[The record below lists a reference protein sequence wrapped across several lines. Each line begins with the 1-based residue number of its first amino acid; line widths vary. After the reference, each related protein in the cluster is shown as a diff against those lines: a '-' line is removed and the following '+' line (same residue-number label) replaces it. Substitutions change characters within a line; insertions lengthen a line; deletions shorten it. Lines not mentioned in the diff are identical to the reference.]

1 MDAVARAPV
10 VRVRRLTPSIMLLL
24 VLFAAGVGIAL
35 RVFVYVS
42 VLGSTN
48 SDEAVLGLMARHAL
62 DGEFTTFLWGTPYG
76 GPQEAWLAAPIFA
89 VFGSSV
95 TALRVVP
102 IALDV
107 IGVFLVWRVG
117 RRTIGAGPA
126 VIAAALCW
134 IWPPETM
141 MLAIKEIGFYAS
153 NTFYC
158 ALILLLVLRVYERP
172 DAFHAAA
179 LGLVLGL
186 AVWQTTQIVP
196 LAVPAVLWLVWR
208 RPTVVRQAWV
218 AVLTAVVGALPFLVW
233 TSGHHF
239 QSLMMGSTLQST
251 YGWRLRTYASPV
263 LPMALGLRLPGQRW
277 QVPAAIGALV
287 FVLAVVLF
295 VVGAYVSRRRPV
307 SLLYAVCLV
316 YPFVMAI
323 SPRSYGTIDP
333 HYVSSLMPV
342 FALLVAQLARNAASA
357 ALVLLAGAALSFGW
371 VHDAY
376 EKLQHGHPVDSSL
389 PRSIEPLI
397 ATLDRLHVDRVYT
410 TYWIA
415 YRLDFE
421 SRERIIAVE
430 NKFDRLTARDGVL
443 EPGPDPF
450 VRYAPY
456 EQMLRASK
464 RHAFVFLKKFQPPRS
479 YVTQLLAHGYTPH
492 DVQTFV
498 VYRPRAALPGGQ
510 P

>member
-1 MDAVARAPV
+1 
-10 VRVRRLTPSIMLLL
+10 
-24 VLFAAGVGIAL
+24 
-35 RVFVYVS
+35 
-42 VLGSTN
+42 
-48 SDEAVLGLMARHAL
+48 
-62 DGEFTTFLWGTPYG
+62 
-76 GPQEAWLAAPIFA
+76 
-89 VFGSSV
+89 
-95 TALRVVP
+95 
-102 IALDV
+102 
-107 IGVFLVWRVG
+107 
-117 RRTIGAGPA
+117 
-126 VIAAALCW
+126 
-134 IWPPETM
+134 M

-158 ALILLLVLRVYERP
+158 ALILLLVLRAYERP
-172 DAFHAAA
+172 NAVRAGT

-208 RPTVVRQAWV
+208 RPAVVRQAWV
-218 AVLTAVVGALPFLVW
+218 AVPAALIGALPFVVW
-233 TSGHHF
+233 TIAHHF

-251 YGWRLRTYASPV
+251 YWWRLRTYASPV

-277 QVPAAIGALV
+277 QVPYGIGALL
-287 FVLAVVLF
+287 FVVALVLF

-333 HYVSSLMPV
+333 HYLSSLMPV
-342 FALLVAQLARNAASA
+342 FALLVAQLARNAVSA

-371 VHDAY
+371 VHDSY
-376 EKLQHGHPVDSSL
+376 DKLQYGHPTDSSL
-389 PRSIEPLI
+389 PRSIDPLI

-421 SRERIIAVE
+421 SGERIVAVE
-430 NKFDRLTARDGVL
+430 NKFDRLTVRNGVV

-456 EQMLRASK
+456 ERTLRASK
-464 RHAFVFLKKFQPPRS
+464 RHAFVFLQKFQPPRS
-479 YVTQLLAHGYTPH
+479 YVAQLLAHGYTRH

-498 VYRPRAALPGGQ
+498 VYAPRSK
-510 P
+510 

>member
-1 MDAVARAPV
+1 MDAAAPAAI
-10 VRVRRLTPSIMLLL
+10 VRVRRFTPSITLLL
-24 VLFAAGVGIAL
+24 VLFAAGAGIAL
-35 RVFVYVS
+35 RVFVILS

-62 DGEFTTFLWGTPYG
+62 HGEFTTFLWGTPYG

-95 TALRVVP
+95 AALRAVP
-102 IALDV
+102 MALDV
-107 IGVFLVWRVG
+107 LGVLLIWRVG
-117 RRTIGAGPA
+117 RRTIGERPA

-158 ALILLLVLRVYERP
+158 ALILLLVLRAYERP
-172 DAFHAAA
+172 NAVRVGT

-186 AVWQTTQIVP
+186 AVWETTQIVP
-196 LAVPAVLWLVWR
+196 LVVPAVLWLVWR
-208 RPTVVRQAWV
+208 RPAVVRQAWV
-218 AVLTAVVGALPFLVW
+218 ALPAAVVGALPFLVW
-233 TSGHHF
+233 TFAHHL

-251 YGWRLRTYASPV
+251 YWWRLRTYASPV
-263 LPMALGLRLPGQRW
+263 LPMALGLRLPEQQRW
-277 QVPAAIGALV
+277 QVPYGIGALV
-287 FVLAVVLF
+287 FVVAVVLF
-295 VVGAYVSRRRPV
+295 LVGAYVSRRRPV
-307 SLLYAVCLV
+307 SLLYTVCLV
-316 YPFVMAI
+316 YPLVMAI

-342 FALLVAQLARNAASA
+342 FALVVAQLARNAVSA

-371 VHDAY
+371 VHDSY
-376 EKLQHGHPVDSSL
+376 EKLHHGHPINSSL
-389 PRSIEPLI
+389 PRSVDPLI
-397 ATLDRLHVDRVYT
+397 ATLDRLDIDRVYT

-430 NKFDRLTARDGVL
+430 NKFDRLTVRNGVV
-443 EPGPDPF
+443 EPGPDLF

-456 EQMLRASK
+456 ERTLRASK
-464 RHAFVFLKKFQPPRS
+464 RHAFVFLQEFQPPRS
-479 YVTQLLAHGYTPH
+479 YVAQLLAHGYTPH

-498 VYRPRAALPGGQ
+498 VYAPPR
-510 P
+510 

>member
-1 MDAVARAPV
+1 MDAAAPAPI
-10 VRVRRLTPSIMLLL
+10 VRERRFTPSITLLL
-24 VLFAAGVGIAL
+24 VLFAVGAGIAL
-35 RVFVYVS
+35 RAFVYVS

-62 DGEFTTFLWGTPYG
+62 HGEFTSFLWGTPYG

-95 TALRVVP
+95 TALRAVP

-107 IGVFLVWRVG
+107 LGVFLVWRVG
-117 RRTIGAGPA
+117 RRTIGERPA

-153 NTFYC
+153 NAFYC
-158 ALILLLVLRVYERP
+158 ALILLLVLRAYERP
-172 DAFHAAA
+172 NAVRVGA

-186 AVWQTTQIVP
+186 ALWQTTQIVP
-196 LAVPAVLWLVWR
+196 LALPAVVWLVWR
-208 RPTVVRQAWV
+208 QRAVIRQAWS
-218 AVLTAVVGALPFLVW
+218 AVLLAVVGALPFLVW
-233 TSGHHF
+233 TFTHHF
-239 QSLMMGSTLQST
+239 QSLMAHSTLEST
-251 YGWRLRTYASPV
+251 YWWRLRTYASPV
-263 LPMALGLRLPGQRW
+263 LPMALGLRVPGQRW
-277 QVPAAIGALV
+277 QVPYGIGALV

-295 VVGAYVSRRRPV
+295 VIGAYVSRRRPV
-307 SLLYAVCLV
+307 SLLYAVCLG

-333 HYVSSLMPV
+333 HYVTSLMPV
-342 FALLVAQLARNAASA
+342 FALLVAQLARDVVSA

-371 VHDAY
+371 VHDSY
-376 EKLQHGHPVDSSL
+376 EKLQHGRPVDSSL
-389 PRSIEPLI
+389 PRSIDPLI
-397 ATLDRLHVDRVYT
+397 ATLDRLRVDRVYA

-430 NKFDRLTARDGVL
+430 NKFDRLVVRNGVL

-456 EQMLRASK
+456 ERTVRASK
-464 RHAFVFLKKFQPPRS
+464 RPAFVFLKEFQPPRH
-479 YVTQLLAHGYTPH
+479 YVAQLLAHGYTSH

-498 VYRPRAALPGGQ
+498 VYAPPR
-510 P
+510 

>member
-1 MDAVARAPV
+1 MDAAALAPV
-10 VRVRRLTPSIMLLL
+10 VRVRRITPSIALLL
-24 VLFAAGVGIAL
+24 VLFAAGAGIAL
-35 RVFVYVS
+35 RAFVYVS

-48 SDEAVLGLMARHAL
+48 SDEAVLGLMARHVL
-62 DGEFTTFLWGTPYG
+62 HGEFTTFLWGTPYG
-76 GPQEAWLAAPIFA
+76 GPQEAWLAAPLFA

-95 TALRVVP
+95 AALRVVP
-102 IALDV
+102 IALDIV
-107 IGVFLVWRVG
+107 GVFLVWRVG
-117 RRTIGAGPA
+117 RRTIGEGPA

-158 ALILLLVLRVYERP
+158 ALILLLVLWAYERP
-172 DAFHAAA
+172 NAVRAGT
-179 LGLVLGL
+179 LGLALGL
-186 AVWQTTQIVP
+186 AVWETTQIVP

-208 RPTVVRQAWV
+208 RPAIVRQAWV
-218 AVLTAVVGALPFLVW
+218 AVPAAVVGALPFLVW
-233 TSGHHF
+233 TFTHHF
-239 QSLMMGSTLQST
+239 QSLMAHSTLEST
-251 YGWRLRTYASPV
+251 YWWRLRTYASPV

-277 QVPAAIGALV
+277 QVPYGIGTLLFVAAL
-287 FVLAVVLF
+287 VLF
-295 VVGAYVSRRRPV
+295 VIGAYVSRHRPV
-307 SLLYAVCLV
+307 SLLYAACLG

-342 FALLVAQLARNAASA
+342 FALLVAQLARNAVSA

-371 VHDAY
+371 VHDSY
-376 EKLQHGHPVDSSL
+376 EKLQHGRPGDSTL
-389 PRSIEPLI
+389 PRSIDPLI
-397 ATLDRLHVDRVYT
+397 STLDGLHLDRVYT

-430 NKFDRLTARDGVL
+430 NKFDRLAVRNGVL

-456 EQMLRASK
+456 ERTVRASK
-464 RHAFVFLKKFQPPRS
+464 RPAFVFLEHFQPPRS
-479 YVTQLLAHGYTPH
+479 YVARLLAHGYTPH

-498 VYRPRAALPGGQ
+498 VYAPRSK
-510 P
+510 

>member
-1 MDAVARAPV
+1 MAAAAPV
-10 VRVRRLTPSIMLLL
+10 PIVRVRRFTPSVTLLL
-24 VLFAAGVGIAL
+24 VLFAAAAGIAL
-35 RVFVYVS
+35 RAFVYLS

-48 SDEAVLGLMARHAL
+48 SDEAALGLMARHAL
-62 DGEFTTFLWGTPYG
+62 HGEFTTFLWGTPYG

-95 TALRVVP
+95 AALRTVP

-107 IGVFLVWRVG
+107 LGVLLVWRVG
-117 RRTIGAGPA
+117 RRTIGERPA
-126 VIAAALCW
+126 VIAAGLCW

-158 ALILLLVLRVYERP
+158 ALILLLVLRAYERP
-172 DAFHAAA
+172 NTLRVGA

-196 LAVPAVLWLVWR
+196 LAVPAVLWLIWR
-208 RPTVVRQAWV
+208 RPAVVRQAWV
-218 AVLTAVVGALPFLVW
+218 AVPAAVVGALPFLVW
-233 TSGHHF
+233 TFTHQFH
-239 QSLMMGSTLQST
+239 SLTMGSTLQST
-251 YGWRLRTYASPV
+251 YWWRLRTYASPV

-277 QVPAAIGALV
+277 QMPAAIGALV
-287 FVLAVVLF
+287 FVVAVVLF
-295 VVGAYVSRRRPV
+295 FIGAYVSRRRPV

-342 FALLVAQLARNAASA
+342 FALLVAQLARNAGSA

-371 VHDAY
+371 VHDSY
-376 EKLQHGHPVDSSL
+376 EKLQHGRPISSSL
-389 PRSIEPLI
+389 PRSIDPLI
-397 ATLDRLHVDRVYT
+397 ATLDRLDVDRVYT
-410 TYWIA
+410 TYWVA

-421 SRERIIAVE
+421 SRERIVAVE
-430 NKFDRLTARDGVL
+430 NKFDRLTVRNGVL

-450 VRYAPY
+450 ARYAPY
-456 EQMLRASK
+456 ERTLRASK
-464 RHAFVFLKKFQPPRS
+464 RHAFVFLKEFQPPRS
-479 YVTQLLAHGYTPH
+479 YVAQLLAHGYTPH

-498 VYRPRAALPGGQ
+498 VYALP